1 MTTPLGL
8 PASFELKAIESLAS
22 AESEYVN
29 GRFNSCAN
37 RCYYACFQA
46 AVAALARHGI
56 TPPGGSRAQWAHG
69 FVQAQFVTQLIDRHK
84 VYPAELRDTLNRL
97 ATLRRT
103 ADYTIDDVGRQQAE
117 RALRRAR
124 TFVETITGGG
134 DTQ

>member
-1 MTTPLGL
+1 MLESAEIYL
-8 PASFELKAIESLAS
+8 EKADESLAG
-22 AESEYVN
+22 AESEFGH
-29 GRFNSCAN
+29 GRYNNCAN

-46 AVAALARHGI
+46 AVAPLARRGV

-69 FVQAQFVTQLIDRHK
+69 FVQAQFVTQLINRRK

-103 ADYTIDDVGRQQAE
+103 ADYQTDDIGRPQAE

-124 TFVETITGGG
+124 TFVQALTAG
-134 DTQ
+134 DDTR